1 MYGDYVLDA
10 FTGVVTFLP
19 SDTVTWFA
27 VVLHFNAAHLCS
39 WAFNNASP
47 K

>member
-10 FTGVVTFLP
+10 LTGVVTFLP
-19 SDTVTWFA
+19 SDAVTLFA
-27 VVLHFNAAHLCS
+27 VVFDFNAAHLCS
-39 WAFNNASP
+39 WAFSNVSP